1 MRLQGKTIL
10 VTAAGQGIGRAC
22 ALAMAR
28 EGATVWATDLKQ
40 DLLNAYAGEPN
51 IKTHILDVLKT
62 VEVDAFAKKIGKIDV
77 LFNCAGFV
85 NISLALKFTHH
96 FGFRGA
102 LT

>member
-40 DLLNAYAGEPN
+40 ELLDAYAGVPN
-51 IKTHILDVLKT
+51 ITTHILDVLKT
-62 VEVDAFAKKIGKIDV
+62 PDVDAFAKKSATSTSCLIVRVSCIRATSCKSVMPTG
-77 LFNCAGFV
+77 
-85 NISLALKFTHH
+85 ISAWT
-96 FGFRGA
+96 
-102 LT
+102 